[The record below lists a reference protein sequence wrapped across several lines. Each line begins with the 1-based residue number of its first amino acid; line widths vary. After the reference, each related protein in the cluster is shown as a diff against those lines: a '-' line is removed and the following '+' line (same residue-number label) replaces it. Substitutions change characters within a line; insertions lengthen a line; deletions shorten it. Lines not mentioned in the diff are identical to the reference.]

1 MQKKLNSNDYLS
13 TIMHYLSRY
22 RKLALPGVGVMIAI
36 AGGQLAGPYILK
48 QIIDVAV
55 PKGDTSLLLAYG
67 AAFLVI
73 VSVTGALSYLGMILL
88 ARLGLSIVTHIK
100 QDIFLHLLK
109 LPVSYFDKHPVGEL
123 MSRTETDTERVR
135 DMFSTLG
142 ANLIVNVLTM
152 IGIFLVTF
160 ALMPALALIMVGISL

>member
-1 MQKKLNSNDYLS
+1 
-13 TIMHYLSRY
+13 
-22 RKLALPGVGVMIAI
+22 MIAI
-36 AGGQLAGPYILK
+36 ALGQLAGPYILK

-55 PKGDTSLLLAYG
+55 PREDTSLLLAYA

-100 QDIFLHLLK
+100 QDIFHTFEASCILFRQA
-109 LPVSYFDKHPVGEL
+109 SCREL

-152 IGIFLVTF
+152 IGIL
-160 ALMPALALIMVGISL
+160 

>member
-55 PKGDTSLLLAYG
+55 PRATLRFFWLMGLRSLL
-67 AAFLVI
+67 
-73 VSVTGALSYLGMILL
+73 
-88 ARLGLSIVTHIK
+88 
-100 QDIFLHLLK
+100 
-109 LPVSYFDKHPVGEL
+109 
-123 MSRTETDTERVR
+123 
-135 DMFSTLG
+135 
-142 ANLIVNVLTM
+142 
-152 IGIFLVTF
+152 
-160 ALMPALALIMVGISL
+160 